1 MSFFFCHVWQ
11 NDWVICRVF
20 QKSLSGKKT
29 CFFGNELGS
38 SILPPLTDSS
48 PSSISKTRSPYVSC
62 FSNQINVQ
70 RNNQVEEIFDSFNN
84 TPFNLPSNHSF
95 YYTQGVQNQTTPNFP
110 LHGSVYNTQEDH
122 SILRT
127 LLDDDHNINGLN
139 LWNGFKSER
148 EIASVSQ
155 ETCLTTIDVNMNGEI
170 SNFDPPTSAASM
182 DLATMWNY

>member
-1 MSFFFCHVWQ
+1 MSFFGHVWQ

-29 CFFGNELGS
+29 LFFGNELGS

-48 PSSISKTRSPYVSC
+48 PSSISKTKSPYVSC
-62 FSNQINVQ
+62 FSNPIDVQ
-70 RNNQVEEIFDSFNN
+70 RNNQVEIFDSFNN
-84 TPFNLPSNHSF
+84 TPFNVPSNHSL
-95 YYTQGVQNQTTPNFP
+95 YYTQGVQNHAPPNFP

-127 LLDDDHNINGLN
+127 LLDDNNNNGLN

-148 EIASVSQ
+148 EIVSVSQ
-155 ETCLTTIDVNMNGEI
+155 ETCLTTIDVNMNAEI
-170 SNFDPPTSAASM
+170 SNFVPPTSAAPM